1 MVPDAG
7 FWVGRRVLVF
17 GHTGFKG
24 SWLSLWLKRLGA
36 SVAGCALP
44 PPTRPSLF
52 ELAEL
57 GAVVPTTFG
66 DIRDVQ
72 VPLDVMAAWQPD
84 VVLHLAAQPLVF
96 RAIREPVETY
106 ATNVMGTVHVLEAVR
121 QVASVRAV
129 VVVTSDKCYA
139 DQAGACHEDDALG
152 GEDPYS
158 SSKAC
163 AELVSRAY
171 RETFL
176 AERGVGVAT
185 ARAGNVFG
193 GGDWAEDRLLPDC
206 MRALH
211 CRQTIEVRRPDA
223 IRPWQHVLEPLAG
236 YLLLAERL
244 RSEPTAFA
252 RGWNFGPDASGA
264 RSVVSV
270 VERVVQCWGDGARWV
285 GVHADTPRESASLV
299 LDASLARERLGWRS
313 RLMLDEG
320 LAWTVDWHRR
330 LQAGEAARALCEA
343 QIARYALLG

>member
-1 MVPDAG
+1 MLPDAG

-24 SWLSLWLKRLGA
+24 SWLALWLKRLGA
-36 SVAGCALP
+36 SVVGCALP

-57 GAVVPTTFG
+57 ETLIPTTFG
-66 DIRDVQ
+66 DIRDAH

-139 DQAGACHEDDALG
+139 GQSGACGEDDALG
-152 GEDPYS
+152 GDDPYS

-163 AELVSRAY
+163 AELVARAY
-171 RETFL
+171 RATFL

-193 GGDWAEDRLLPDC
+193 GGDWAADRLLPDC
-206 MRALH
+206 MRALS
-211 CRQTIEVRRPDA
+211 CRQAIEIRFPDA
-223 IRPWQHVLEPLAG
+223 IRPWQHVLEPIAG

-244 RSEPTAFA
+244 RGDAPCYA
-252 RGWNFGPDASGA
+252 RGWNLGPDAGDA
-264 RSVVSV
+264 RSVASV

-285 GVHADTPRESASLV
+285 GVQADAPREAASLM
-299 LDASLARERLGWRS
+299 LDASLARERLGWRT
-313 RLMLDEG
+313 RLALDDG

-330 LQAGEAARALCEA
+330 LLAGEAARALCDE
-343 QIARYALLG
+343 QIARYARME